1 MVGACEALGKEFE
14 LIFVNDGSADD
25 SLSLTTDLQEKDKR
39 IRIIDLS
46 RNFGHHKALMT
57 GLGYATGDLVFL
69 IDSDLELDPEILLD
83 FNKRLV
89 ESNCDVVYGIQS
101 DRQGGWFERLSGG
114 VFFHLFNFLSV
125 QPVPKNVVTA
135 RLMTQRYVRSLLA
148 HKERVMM
155 LAGLWAITGYEQIG
169 VTVQKK
175 HKGET
180 SYNLG
185 RRLSLAVDAITS
197 FSDKP
202 LIYIFYLG
210 TLIAWTSFVAAL
222 YLAVRKIFFGIT
234 VDGWTSLMVSIWFL
248 GGSIVFSIGVLG
260 IYLSKVF
267 LETKQRPYSIIR
279 QVYES
284 KDEHLDQ

>member
-1 MVGACEALGKEFE
+1 MVAACESLGKEFE

-25 SLSLTTDLQEKDKR
+25 SLSLAIGLQETDKR
-39 IRIIDLS
+39 MRIIDLS

-57 GLGYATGDLVFL
+57 GLGHATGDLVFL
-69 IDSDLELDPEILLD
+69 IDSDLELDPKILLD
-83 FNKRLV
+83 FNKRLA

-101 DRQGGWFERLSGG
+101 DRQGGWFERISGG
-114 VFFHLFNFLSV
+114 MFFHLFNFLSM

-135 RLMTQRYVRSLLA
+135 RLMTQRYVRSLLQ
-148 HKERVMM
+148 HRERVMM

-169 VTVQKK
+169 VTVQKR
-175 HKGET
+175 HKGQT
-180 SYNLG
+180 SYNLS
-185 RRLSLAVDAITS
+185 RRFSVAIDAITS

-202 LIYIFYLG
+202 LVFIFYLG
-210 TLIAWTSFVAAL
+210 TMIASVSFVAAL
-222 YLAVRKIFFGIT
+222 YLAIRKIFFGIAL
-234 VDGWTSLMVSIWFL
+234 DGWTSLMVSIWFL

-279 QVYES
+279 HVYEA
-284 KDEHLDQ
+284 KDEDHK